1 MREKRNHQKIQDFK
15 HYTIIAY
22 EVTDRYSNKEILP
35 LCIHYQNCTKE
46 CPATEETF
54 LASTHISGRA
64 TGENIDQHVLDL
76 LDSYGIMIKDCRGQ
90 ACDGASAISRP
101 VKGVSAVIKEK
112 TATGQISSL

>member
-22 EVTDRYSNKEILP
+22 EVTDRYSNKE
-35 LCIHYQNCTKE
+35 
-46 CPATEETF
+46 CPATEEAF
-54 LASTHISGRA
+54 LASTHISGRP